1 MMSDLNE
8 VISELHSKLD
18 IVEIISRYV
27 KLKKQ
32 GANFVGLCPFH
43 KEKTPSFIVSP
54 AKQIFHCFGCGA
66 SGDLVKFIMM
76 IENIDFK
83 EAITKLA
90 NEAGIEPPAFRNIK
104 GKSSGTEKI
113 YRFNELL
120 SDYFH
125 SNLDKEVLS
134 YLKEKRFLKDSTID
148 LFKIGFATKEYDSF
162 LRKAKEDGFEES
174 IFIKSGAFKK
184 TERGEI
190 FPYFRERIIFPVWNL
205 DNKIVGFSGRSFNG
219 SEPKYLNTPETEIF
233 KKGSIL
239 YGLNLTKDE
248 IKLQKNAIIVEGY
261 FDVILLNQEGI
272 KYAVSSMGTSFTEE
286 HAKLIAR
293 FAEKIF
299 FFFDNDAGGR
309 MGAERAI
316 ETCGK
321 LELQPLI
328 VLPKEEK
335 DPDEIIVQN
344 GKDEIIR
351 LLKEAKDPI
360 IFITEFESAKNGSDP
375 QGKSKTVEK
384 LIEVTSKISKKTVIY
399 EYLKKISNLLDIEL
413 RFLVDEYNRT
423 AKRGTK
429 RITSQNL
436 EIRTEKFGGI
446 QKIITQALL
455 QRPETMSLI
464 LKNVNIEND
473 FEEPFKKIALR
484 AISDISSMGKID
496 IAMWNDITDDEFKFA
511 SQLALEDETLVSN
524 ESVSQTIK
532 AYKNYK
538 FYSEEI
544 SRIYDE
550 IKNTQNE
557 NEKFS
562 KLREYQTA
570 LKKMKEG

>member
-43 KEKTPSFIVSP
+43 KEKTPSFVVSP

-90 NEAGIEPPAFRNIK
+90 NEASIEPPTFRSIK
-104 GKSSGTEKI
+104 GKSSNTEEI

-120 SDYFH
+120 SDYFQ

-162 LRKAKEDGFEES
+162 LKKAKEDGFEES

-316 ETCGK
+316 ETCSK

-328 VLPKEEK
+328 VLSKEEK

-423 AKRGTK
+423 AKRGNK
-429 RITSQNL
+429 RITPPNL

-524 ESVSQTIK
+524 ESISQTIK

-562 KLREYQTA
+562 KLREYQAA

>member
-18 IVEIISRYV
+18 IVEVISRYV

-43 KEKTPSFIVSP
+43 KEKTPSFVVSP

-66 SGDLVKFIMM
+66 SGDLVKFIIM

-104 GKSSGTEKI
+104 GKSSDTEEI

-148 LFKIGFATKEYDSF
+148 LFKIGFATKEYDTF
-162 LRKAKEDGFEES
+162 LKKAKEDGFEEL

-205 DNKIVGFSGRSFNG
+205 DNRIVGFSGRSFNG

-316 ETCGK
+316 ETCSK

-328 VLPKEEK
+328 VLSKEEK

-384 LIEVTSKISKKTVIY
+384 LIELTSKISKKTVIY

-423 AKRGTK
+423 AKRGNK
-429 RITSQNL
+429 RITPPNL
-436 EIRTEKFGGI
+436 EIRTEKFRGI

-524 ESVSQTIK
+524 ESISQTIK

-538 FYSEEI
+538 FYSEEV
-544 SRIYDE
+544 SRLYDE